1 MSQTVLIVDDDARL
15 IDLLT
20 EYFGENEFLTH
31 AVMVGA
37 AALDAIRDNQPDIII
52 LDIMLPDTNGLEVL
66 KQIRAKHTVPI
77 IMLTAKGDD
86 TDRIVGLELGADD
99 YLPKP
104 FNPRELLAR
113 IRAIL
118 RRQDRAVPDADTVI
132 IRSGDLELNRSTR
145 TLISAG
151 ENVPLSTTEF
161 NVLEVLMKHP
171 NTVLSR
177 EQITNMAQ
185 GRRFIADDRSVNIH
199 VTKLRGKIEKNP
211 SSPVRIKTIW

>member
-37 AALDAIRDNQPDIII
+37 DALDAIRDNRPDIII

-66 KQIRAKHTVPI
+66 KQIRAKHTVPV

-104 FNPRELLAR
+104 L
-113 IRAIL
+113 
-118 RRQDRAVPDADTVI
+118 DR
-132 IRSGDLELNRSTR
+132 
-145 TLISAG
+145 
-151 ENVPLSTTEF
+151 
-161 NVLEVLMKHP
+161 K
-171 NTVLSR
+171 
-177 EQITNMAQ
+177 
-185 GRRFIADDRSVNIH
+185 SV
-199 VTKLRGKIEKNP
+199 V
-211 SSPVRIKTIW
+211 